1 MIETNNLTKRFGGQ
15 TALNGLTITVEPGEI
30 VCLLGANGAGKTTTL
45 NLLLGY
51 LQPDEGRAEVC
62 GIRPDEDAT
71 GARRHIAYV
80 PEMVTLYPNLTGIE
94 NLTFFH
100 ALGGGAKTSHDE
112 LAPHLD
118 AAGLPRE
125 AAGRRVSGYS
135 KGMRQKVAL
144 AAAFARQAKVW
155 LLDEPFSGLDPHAA
169 AELSAALRQAAQ
181 SGVAILMASHDLFRT
196 RELATRAG
204 ILREGELVELLDPTT
219 IDHAGLERIYIEH
232 MTDKAAA

>member
-1 MIETNNLTKRFGGQ
+1 MIETNDLTKRFGGQ
-15 TALNGLTITVEPGEI
+15 TALDGLTLKVEPGEI

-51 LQPDEGRAEVC
+51 LQPDSGSAEIC
-62 GIRPDEDAT
+62 GIRPDEDPT

-80 PEMVTLYPNLTGIE
+80 PEMVALYPNLTGAE
-94 NLTFFH
+94 NLAFFC
-100 ALGGGAKTSHDE
+100 ALGGGAKATPDE

-118 AAGLPRE
+118 AAGLSRE
-125 AAGRRVSGYS
+125 AAKERVSGYS

-144 AAAFARQAKVW
+144 AAAFARDAKVW

-169 AELSAALRQAAQ
+169 SELSAALRQAADN
-181 SGVAILMASHDLFRT
+181 GVAILMASHDLFRT

-204 ILREGELVELLDPTT
+204 ILKTGKLVELLDPTT
-219 IDHAGLERIYIEH
+219 IDHADLERIYIEH
-232 MTDKAAA
+232 MTEKAAA